1 MKDKKTELFAGLKYY
16 VPADFE
22 KFMEKNAAEGWNVD
36 KIHQWS
42 SVSMTF
48 QKTEPKKYRY
58 VIDLNAFPTEEYK
71 ETYRQFGW
79 EYMGRMASMY
89 VWRKEYTDERPEAFT
104 DCQSVRKRSMNVFW
118 VLTALNIFLIASMI
132 TLTILYFGNYDSEVS
147 EDMAGY
153 SIAMILLATM
163 TAMMLYVSNGI
174 YKNRQR

>member
-1 MKDKKTELFAGLKYY
+1 MNDKKTELFAGFKYY

-36 KIHQWS
+36 EIHQWS
-42 SVSMTF
+42 SVAMKF
-48 QKTEPKKYRY
+48 HKTEPKKYRY

-89 VWRKEYTDERPEAFT
+89 VWRKGYTDERPEAFT

-118 VLTALNIFLIASMI
+118 VLTALNLILIASMI
-132 TLTILYFGNYDSEVS
+132 ALTVLYFGDYASEVS
-147 EDMAGY
+147 EDLVGY
-153 SIAMILLATM
+153 SIAMVLLVAM
-163 TAMMLYVSNGI
+163 TAIMLYVSNRI